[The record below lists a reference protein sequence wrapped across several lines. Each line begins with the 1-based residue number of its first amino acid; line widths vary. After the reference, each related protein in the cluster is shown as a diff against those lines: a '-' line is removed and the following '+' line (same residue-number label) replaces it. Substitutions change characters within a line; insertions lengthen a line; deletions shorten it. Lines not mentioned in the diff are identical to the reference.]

1 MISPEAL
8 EKARS
13 LVANYGSDPDGLLV
27 GAIAAALQAAHDAA
41 APKLPDDLAGLV
53 EQLEKRVL
61 ALRCVLKQTATTK
74 YDADLSERAAAAIQS
89 LVARNAEPPVPSS
102 TSGRGE
108 ISDLIEKLRLACDDP
123 MWADHVEMPK
133 KLLRH
138 SVDYLSAL
146 KKQVEELTA
155 ERDDARRYAV
165 EARLRENQ
173 AEDRRVSE
181 SFARTKAEAEVAALR
196 KALEPFVALA
206 DKRDAHY
213 RRRGGNCDKFPD
225 AHPSYDIDAGKRE
238 LPMGVWRAARAALTS
253 TKETGE

>member
-27 GAIAAALQAAHDAA
+27 GAIAAALQAERDAA
-41 APKLPDDLAGLV
+41 APKLPDDVAGLV
-53 EQLEKRVL
+53 RLLKAL
-61 ALRCVLKQTATTK
+61 ATDHECDDEMDAASTCDQAAT
-74 YDADLSERAAAAIQS
+74 AIQS

-108 ISDLIEKLRLACDDP
+108 MVERFGRNMSGMVPDPDGKYVRYSDHEA
-123 MWADHVEMPK
+123 E
-133 KLLRH
+133 
-138 SVDYLSAL
+138 LSAL

-181 SFARTKAEAEVAALR
+181 SFARTKAEIRGALEAGGVALPALR
-196 KALEPFVALA
+196 IRV
-206 DKRDAHY
+206 DA
-213 RRRGGNCDKFPD
+213 RR
-225 AHPSYDIDAGKRE
+225 
-238 LPMGVWRAARAALTS
+238 L
-253 TKETGE
+253 